1 MPLMGLVHSMQG
13 TSPRREPAS
22 VEWHSL
28 SCDARLAP
36 PLPLVLLLL
45 PVLLLLV
52 LLRQVPR
59 QVLLLLLLLLVL
71 KLLVLKLL
79 VLKLLVLLLR
89 EVLLLMVLLMEL
101 QQQLV
106 LLLALPLLLLR
117 GQQRGQAET
126 WWLLRISNGRS
137 LSVAGAWR
145 PRPAAGRESSWQWNW
160 SVPTQPLNTH
170 LLWQVLGPGC
180 PCWLRWKHVAVLL
193 PTHAPAPRCV

>member
-1 MPLMGLVHSMQG
+1 MGLVHSMQG

-101 QQQLV
+101 QQQLLV

-126 WWLLRISNGRS
+126 WWLLRKSNGRS

>member
-1 MPLMGLVHSMQG
+1 MGLVHSMQG

-126 WWLLRISNGRS
+126 WWLLRKSNGRS